1 MSDRNV
7 LLTQDLSP
15 EHMVRLAQCLEMHVD
30 NAPAEGL
37 RLLDALARHAACHI
51 ADFSPEQ
58 LAQLLCA
65 HSAVR
70 HCDEALLARA
80 TERVLMEHEPD
91 SSADVLFTTPQLVDR
106 RTGLGPPAVPR
117 SAARMRSS
125 RQRAAARSLPAQV
138 GWHCV
143 WLAP

>member
-1 MSDRNV
+1 VSDRNV

-91 SSADVLFTTPQLVDR
+91 SSADVLFTTPQLVDILWASVS
-106 RTGLGPPAVPR
+106 LGRQPEGAVLWPPVHPR
-117 SAARMRSS
+117 SNARMR
-125 RQRAAARSLPAQV
+125 V
-138 GWHCV
+138 
-143 WLAP
+143 LA